1 MPAVADASPLI
12 LLAKLDRL
20 SLLPQLYRQVLIPPA
35 VVRELQAKRD
45 PTFPALERF
54 ISTATVQ
61 APGIVRLLQALSGHL
76 GSGES
81 EAIALAAEISD
92 AILVMDDAEG
102 RQAARELGLR
112 VTGLLGVMVEG
123 KAKGLLPRVAPVLDE
138 LVAAGFW
145 LSEAMR
151 SVVLRSVGE

>member
-45 PTFPALERF
+45 PTFPVLERF

-61 APGIVRLLQALSGHL
+61 APGNVRLLQELSGHL
-76 GSGES
+76 GAGES
-81 EAIALAAEISD
+81 EAIALAAELSD
-92 AILVMDDAEG
+92 ALLVMDDAQG
-102 RQAARELGLR
+102 RRAARELDS
-112 VTGLLGVMVEG
+112 
-123 KAKGLLPRVAPVLDE
+123 A
-138 LVAAGFW
+138 
-145 LSEAMR
+145 
-151 SVVLRSVGE
+151 